1 MKQTYEDHRHDSPNL
16 EHFRALLQ
24 THMVKKGLRST
35 DQRRLIVET
44 FFRSPNH
51 VSIEEL
57 LAQGRTEDRKIGYA
71 PVYRTLKL
79 LAECGVA
86 NERRF
91 SDGLTRY
98 ELADETSHHDH
109 LICLECG
116 DIIEFEEPR
125 IEALQEQ
132 VAERYGFLL
141 RSHKHEMY
149 GVCPKC
155 QAAESGQAKK
165 NGETKDRRRN

>member
-1 MKQTYEDHRHDSPNL
+1 MKPTYEDHRHDSPNL
-16 EHFRALLQ
+16 EHFRSLLQ
-24 THMVKKGLRST
+24 AHMAKKGLRST

-57 LAQGRTEDRKIGYA
+57 LAQVRGLDKRIGYA
-71 PVYRTLKL
+71 TVYRTLKL

-91 SDGLTRY
+91 TDGLTRY
-98 ELADETSHHDH
+98 ELADDASHHDH
-109 LICLECG
+109 LICLDCG
-116 DIIEFEEPR
+116 DIVEFEEPR
-125 IEALQEQ
+125 IEALQED

-155 QAAESGQAKK
+155 QPKK
-165 NGETKDRRRN
+165 NGEREPKADRRKN